1 METFKIDYVHSLS
14 LSLSLSLT
22 LLMEIDGS
30 NGVDTDRL
38 D

>member
-1 METFKIDYVHSLS
+1 METFKIDYVHSI
-14 LSLSLSLT
+14 SLSLSLT